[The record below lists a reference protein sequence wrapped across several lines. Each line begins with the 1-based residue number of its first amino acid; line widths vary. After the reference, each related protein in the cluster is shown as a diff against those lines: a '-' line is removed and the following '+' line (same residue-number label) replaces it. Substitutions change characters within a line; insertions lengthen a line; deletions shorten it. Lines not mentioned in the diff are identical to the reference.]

1 MDIESLYV
9 LADKDLPAT
18 FVKVEAAKA
27 GTCSRVVNSNGN
39 IGITSNSLNIKYNN
53 KLFPLVPVVPTV
65 LLNPLK
71 LLGARVG
78 GGGKYSC
85 DENEARGFVLLS
97 KASSENN
104 HPLDDLMD
112 WYSFDMDII
121 GNMTPDS
128 VSLYIS
134 DYISNIDY
142 YRGFNSQ
149 DDSVS

>member
-1 MDIESLYV
+1 MDIESLYA
-9 LADKDLPAT
+9 LADKALPAT

-39 IGITSNSLNIKYNN
+39 IATTSNLLNVKNNN

-65 LLNPLK
+65 LINPLK
-71 LLGARVG
+71 LLDARVG
-78 GGGKYSC
+78 GGGQFSC
-85 DENEARGFVLLS
+85 ADNEAEAFALLS

-104 HPLDDLMD
+104 HPLADLLD

-121 GNMTPDS
+121 GNMTRDS
-128 VSLYIS
+128 VSQYIS
-134 DYISNIDY
+134 DYISNIHY

-149 DDSVS
+149 DD